1 MQIINETSSTL
12 SQPCVATIGFFDGV
26 HTGHR
31 FLIEQVRKISAAKG
45 LSSALVTFPLHPRK
59 VMKPDSHQ
67 ELLTT
72 PQEKIELLE
81 STGVDYCLI
90 IDFTP
95 QISQLTA
102 REFMTS
108 VLKEKFHVNSLV
120 IGYDHRFGHNRKEAF
135 EDYVEYGKSIGI
147 EVIRAAAYD
156 KEMENE
162 AGERIRTSSSFI
174 RQLLHQGKMD
184 FAARCLGYNYF
195 LEGLVVDGHKV
206 GRKIGFPT
214 ANLKISNADK
224 LVPPDGVYA
233 VWVTVDNRIYKGV
246 LNIGIRPTLNNGNN
260 RTIEVNILHFDS
272 DIYGKPIRVSF
283 VKRIRDELKFD
294 QIDQL
299 IDQMKNDV
307 QEADLLLK

>member
-1 MQIINETSSTL
+1 MQIINETSSIL

-31 FLIEQVRKISAAKG
+31 FLIEQVKKISAAKG

-59 VMKPDSHQ
+59 VMKPGSYQ

-108 VLKEKFHVNSLV
+108 VLKEKFHVDCLV
-120 IGYDHRFGHNRKEAF
+120 IGYDHRFGYNRKEAF

-156 KEMENE
+156 KELENE
-162 AGERIRTSSSFI
+162 TGERIRTSSSFI

-195 LEGLVVDGHKV
+195 LEGLVIDGHKV

-214 ANLKISNADK
+214 ANLKILNADK

-233 VWVTVDNRIYKGV
+233 VWVTVDDRIYKGV
-246 LNIGIRPTLNNGNN
+246 LNIGVRPTLNNGNN
-260 RTIEVNILHFDS
+260 RTIEVNILHFES

-294 QIDQL
+294 HIDQL

-307 QEADLLLK
+307 QEADLQLK